1 MEWQMIVA
9 LVIAVP
15 VILFPAALIWFLNI
29 SGLWQVMKESRA
41 RDKRRARAHQEA

>member
-41 RDKRRARAHQEA
+41 RAKRRVRAHQEA